1 VWQNKVAA
9 FIVIA
14 YLSKKK
20 LSFNSEVKNVLD
32 ASKESLLEL
41 TAEPDRDNHTRESI
55 VKLFDWE

>member
-9 FIVIA
+9 FRVIP

-32 ASKESLLEL
+32 VSKSLLEL